1 MARLTAAQ
9 ADQARHKQIARL
21 LLQFAEETY
30 KNQKKEKQVFM
41 VCVRNKRTALGYQ
54 QGALPNG
61 LVDSA
66 QFHEKKADFNNF
78 SMIHLK
84 YFQVLTIFTKI
95 PFNKTFVCPLTFSE
109 RMFFRHWNAFSCHT
123 AVLINEASSIF
134 TIGVDRKV
142 TKI

>member
-95 PFNKTFVCPLTFSE
+95 PFNKTFVCPLTVSE
-109 RMFFRHWNAFSCHT
+109 RMFFRH
-123 AVLINEASSIF
+123 
-134 TIGVDRKV
+134 
-142 TKI
+142 

>member
-30 KNQKKEKQVFM
+30 KNQKKEKQIFM

-66 QFHEKKADFNNF
+66 QFHEKKPI
-78 SMIHLK
+78 SI
-84 YFQVLTIFTKI
+84 IF
-95 PFNKTFVCPLTFSE
+95 L
-109 RMFFRHWNAFSCHT
+109 W
-123 AVLINEASSIF
+123 SI
-134 TIGVDRKV
+134 
-142 TKI
+142 